1 MPWSSP
7 DSVCDPGHDGT
18 GCAAVAKDRPQLENV
33 EANDCHTVGP
43 ESAGI
48 AGAVHYYTDG
58 PAGAS
63 RMMQSAGTRLE

>member
-1 MPWSSP
+1 MERGARQWRRTDHSL
-7 DSVCDPGHDGT
+7 
-18 GCAAVAKDRPQLENV
+18 RNV
-33 EANDCHTVGP
+33 EAKDCHTVGP

-63 RMMQSAGTRLE
+63 RMMRSAGTRLE